1 MYGSWVRIPAGSLKA
16 SEKSGAF
23 LSEDNFLAL
32 TMPFMYILHSA
43 KLKKYYV
50 GACTNLDSRLYEHNI
65 GHSKF
70 TSLGLPWELVYA
82 EEFDDIKLAKK
93 RELDIKKRKSNKFIL
108 LVTLPIIT

>member
-1 MYGSWVRIPAGSLKA
+1 
-16 SEKSGAF
+16 
-23 LSEDNFLAL
+23 
-32 TMPFMYILHSA
+32 MYILHSD

-50 GACTNLDSRLYEHNI
+50 GACTNLDRRLYEHNI

-93 RELDIKKRKSNKFIL
+93 EGVGD
-108 LVTLPIIT
+108 